1 MMRLKV
7 SGWTAAGIVAAGLAV
22 TGCGPSE
29 EQKRAEADARAASFT
44 PPSVTSRLDFGS
56 AMTRRFRALDR
67 NADEYIDE
75 TELPS
80 RSSRLRR
87 LDRNKDGRI
96 SAIEFSEGMLGWFD
110 RVDANHDGTITSD
123 EREAARSDPDASAA
137 LDKTEEYKRPE

>member
-1 MMRLKV
+1 MMRLT
-7 SGWTAAGIVAAGLAV
+7 GAGLMVAGVVAAGLAV
-22 TGCGPSE
+22 AGCGPSDDE
-29 EQKRAEADARAASFT
+29 KRAAADAKAASFT

-67 NADEYIDE
+67 NADEFIDR

-80 RSSRLRR
+80 RNSRLSR
-87 LDRNKDGRI
+87 LDRDKDDRI

-123 EREAARSDPDASAA
+123 EREAARNDPDASAA
-137 LDKTEEYKRPE
+137 IDKTEPYKRER

>member
-1 MMRLKV
+1 MMRLT
-7 SGWTAAGIVAAGLAV
+7 SAGWMAAGVVATGLAV
-22 TGCGPSE
+22 AGCGPSAE
-29 EQKRAEADARAASFT
+29 EKRAAADAKAASFT

-80 RSSRLRR
+80 RNSRLSR
-87 LDRNKDGRI
+87 LDRDKDGRI

-110 RVDANHDGTITSD
+110 RVDTNHDGTITSD

-137 LDKTEEYKRPE
+137 LDRTEAYKRPE

>member
-1 MMRLKV
+1 MMRLT
-7 SGWTAAGIVAAGLAV
+7 GAGLMVAGVVAAGLAV
-22 TGCGPSE
+22 AGCGPSDDE
-29 EQKRAEADARAASFT
+29 KRAAADAKAASFT

-67 NADEYIDE
+67 NADEFIDK

-80 RSSRLRR
+80 RNSRLSR
-87 LDRNKDGRI
+87 LDRDKDDRI

-123 EREAARSDPDASAA
+123 EREAARNDPDASAA
-137 LDKTEEYKRPE
+137 IDKTEPYKRER

>member
-1 MMRLKV
+1 MMRLT
-7 SGWTAAGIVAAGLAV
+7 GAGLMVAGVVAVGLAV
-22 TGCGPSE
+22 AGCGPSDDE
-29 EQKRAEADARAASFT
+29 KRAAADAKAASFT

-67 NADEYIDE
+67 NADEFIDK

-80 RSSRLRR
+80 RNSRLSR
-87 LDRNKDGRI
+87 LDRDKDGRI

-123 EREAARSDPDASAA
+123 EREAARNDPDASAA
-137 LDKTEEYKRPE
+137 IDKTEPYKRER

>member
-1 MMRLKV
+1 MMRV
-7 SGWTAAGIVAAGLAV
+7 TGAVWMAAGVVAAGLAV
-22 TGCGPSE
+22 AGCGPSE
-29 EQKRAEADARAASFT
+29 EEKRAAADAKAASFT

-67 NADEYIDE
+67 DADEYIDD

>member
-1 MMRLKV
+1 MMRLT
-7 SGWTAAGIVAAGLAV
+7 GAGLMVAGVVAVGLAV
-22 TGCGPSE
+22 AGCGPSDDE
-29 EQKRAEADARAASFT
+29 KRAAADAKAASFT

-67 NADEYIDE
+67 NADEFIDK

-80 RSSRLRR
+80 RNSRLSR
-87 LDRNKDGRI
+87 LDRDKDDRI

-123 EREAARSDPDASAA
+123 EREAARNDPDASAA
-137 LDKTEEYKRPE
+137 IDKTEPYKRER

>member
-1 MMRLKV
+1 M
-7 SGWTAAGIVAAGLAV
+7 AAGVVATGLAV
-22 TGCGPSE
+22 AGCGPSAE
-29 EQKRAEADARAASFT
+29 EKRAAADAKAASFT

-80 RSSRLRR
+80 RNSRLRR
-87 LDRNKDGRI
+87 LDRDKDGRI

-110 RVDANHDGTITSD
+110 RVDTNHDGTITSD

-137 LDKTEEYKRPE
+137 LDRTEAYKRPE